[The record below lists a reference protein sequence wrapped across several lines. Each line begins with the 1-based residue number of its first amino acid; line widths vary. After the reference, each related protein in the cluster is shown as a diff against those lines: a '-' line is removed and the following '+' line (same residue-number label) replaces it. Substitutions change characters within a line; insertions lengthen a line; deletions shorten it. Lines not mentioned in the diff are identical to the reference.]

1 MLNYGGRMSS
11 NELKLVLIVGDEK
24 SRAFYQNHLASYDG
38 ISLEIYPNFIE
49 FRNQSPGKLYSG
61 FLVDIRT
68 LIKSSSGEKLLFSH
82 LLQHFPVMRVTKKPG
97 SDTFS
102 GLLESKSLGRLKGQA
117 LLDAFVNDLCR
128 KNPPRDVPS
137 GRQKGIFRSAYLY
150 YSEDF
155 RQEPEKAVIEHLT
168 IKSCFVVTN
177 EMRAKGS
184 HVWLALTDLQ
194 EQTPIDCEIQ
204 WVKPWSAGSLYLPG
218 FGVSF
223 IGIMDE
229 QVAELAQLVKD

>member
-1 MLNYGGRMSS
+1 MSA
-11 NELKLVLIVGDEK
+11 NELKLVLIVDDEK
-24 SRAFYQNHLASYDG
+24 SKTFYQKHLASYDD
-38 ISLEIYPNFIE
+38 IALEVYPDFVD
-49 FRNQSPGKLYSG
+49 FRNQSHGKLYSG

-82 LLQHFPVMRVTKKPG
+82 LLQHFPVMRVTKRPG

-117 LLDAFVNDLCR
+117 LLDAFINDLCR
-128 KNPPRDVPS
+128 KNPPRDIPS

-150 YSEDF
+150 LSDDF
-155 RQEPEKAVIEHLT
+155 LQEPEKTVIEHLT

-184 HVWLALTDLQ
+184 HVWLVLT
-194 EQTPIDCEIQ
+194 EMKAQTPIHCEIR
-204 WVKPWSAGSLYLPG
+204 WVKPWAAGSLYLPG
-218 FGVSF
+218 YGASF

-229 QVAELAQLVKD
+229 QVEELAQLVRD